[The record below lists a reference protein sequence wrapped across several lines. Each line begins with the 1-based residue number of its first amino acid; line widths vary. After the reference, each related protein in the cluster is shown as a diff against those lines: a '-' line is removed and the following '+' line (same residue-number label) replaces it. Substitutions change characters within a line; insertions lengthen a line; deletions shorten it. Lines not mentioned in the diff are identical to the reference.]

1 MKRVLLVD
9 DERHAIDRIAQIV
22 KRDLSDGFEIVGHAL
37 SGREAIEKAGTL
49 APDIILMDV
58 RMPGVSGMEAIRAI
72 RDRGAKCAFILVTA
86 YERFEIAREA
96 VALGVVDYL
105 LKPVEKDRLAASL
118 ITAAAVLDRRID
130 QEQREMDQRDLVGKM
145 RAFVEPAFLHGIML
159 GERFGPEL
167 DRYLAA
173 LGLVEPLAV
182 VVAVAVLPSHG
193 APDPDGECRQLHNQF
208 RSTIQYKTRAMAGP
222 LVAGHSLVLLP
233 LKDEASCEE
242 AVAQLYQVITHN
254 HGADLAQGNL
264 KVGFGKPRP
273 IAKAD
278 ASWSEALAD
287 LLGSHRVSGGMA
299 MADGAKPFDLD
310 SSFVEALTE
319 GAPERARLSLD
330 AILSEVH
337 GRQELS
343 MAERYR
349 VISLLGSGYRRM
361 ARRGLIEPGT
371 AFAMMD
377 MEDLRL
383 ASSGAALDLAVRAR
397 FATLMDIM
405 ERTPKWSPVV
415 SKAVA
420 YVRENYP
427 NPLSLEQV
435 GYAVGISPNRLSRL
449 FCEETGK
456 GFSDF
461 LIEYR
466 TEKAKE
472 MLVMPGASI
481 KQVSNACGYTDPNY
495 FSRLFKKIT
504 GVTPTAFAN
513 GGLEVNDGRL

>member
-1 MKRVLLVD
+1 MKRVFLVD

-22 KRDLSDGFEIVGHAL
+22 KRDLSDRFEIVGHAL
-37 SGREAIEKAGTL
+37 SGREAIEKSATV

-58 RMPGVSGMEAIRAI
+58 RMPGVSGLEAIREI

-96 VALGVVDYL
+96 VELGVVDYL
-105 LKPVEKDRLAASL
+105 LKPVEKERLAASL
-118 ITAAAVLDRRID
+118 VTAAAVLDRRI
-130 QEQREMDQRDLVGKM
+130 ERERREMEQRDLVGQM

-159 GERFGPEL
+159 GERFGPDL

-173 LGLVEPLAV
+173 LGLKEGLAV
-182 VVAVAVLPSHG
+182 VAAVAVLPTHG
-193 APDPDGECRQLHNQF
+193 AADPDGECRLMHNHF
-208 RSTIQYKTRAMAGP
+208 RSTIQYKTHAMAGP
-222 LVAGHSLVLLP
+222 LVSGHSLVLLP
-233 LKDEASCEE
+233 LKDEESCEE
-242 AVAQLYQVITHN
+242 AVAQLYQVITQN
-254 HGADLAQGNL
+254 HGDELAKGSL
-264 KVGFGKPRP
+264 RVGFGKPRP
-273 IAKAD
+273 MAKAD

-287 LLGSHRVSGGMA
+287 LLGSRRISGGMA
-299 MADGAKPFDLD
+299 LTEGSKPFDLD

-330 AILSEVH
+330 AILGEL
-337 GRQELS
+337 RERPELS

-349 VISLLGSGYRRM
+349 VISLLGSAYRRM
-361 ARRGLIEPGT
+361 TRRGLIEPAA

-377 MEDLRL
+377 LEDLRL
-383 ASSGAALDLAVRAR
+383 ASTGAALDLAARAR

-405 ERTPKWSPVV
+405 ERTPQWSPAV

-420 YVRENYP
+420 YVKENYP

-435 GYAVGISPNRLSRL
+435 GYSVGISPNRLSRL

-472 MLVMPGASI
+472 MLLMPGASI

-504 GVTPTAFAN
+504 GLTPTAFAN
-513 GGLEVNDGRL
+513 GGTELNDGRI